1 MKVQEKLDEIRA
13 LVSGARTLPMSSS
26 IVVNKAELSRLLTE
40 LGELL
45 PDDLAQAEAVLS
57 RRDAMLYEATANA
70 ERLLTATMEERARM
84 ISDEEVLR
92 EARIEAAE
100 LIRDAQERSQRTSRE
115 IDEYVDA
122 KLAHLEVSVTNILE
136 TVRQGRQRLA
146 EPGLYSELGSL
157 PEAGAEPG
165 DEPPPLPRR
174 QTSTEAAGS
183 FALSTGTD
191 QAADRNSPQR
201 WDAGPGGDAL
211 PHRGPMADEA
221 GPDEGSDLLV
231 DVARPGGDSETAQ
244 RSAAAEASE
253 GWTPRRPGDLG
264 EFNGGDPAAAEQS
277 PPDGPAA
284 GQAESAATEGESA
297 ATEGESAVTEGESAV
312 TGGESAA
319 TEGESAVTE
328 GESAVTEDEP
338 ATAAEQPGEEEVAA
352 EQPREDAEHPRGDAT
367 EEPEGRHETAAEPRP
382 QEARAE

>member
-1 MKVQEKLDEIRA
+1 VKVQEKLDEIRA
-13 LVSGARTLPMSSS
+13 LVSGARSLPMSSS

-70 ERLLTATMEERARM
+70 ERLLTAAFEERARM

-92 EARIEAAE
+92 EARIEAAD

-146 EPGLYSELGSL
+146 QPGLYSELASL
-157 PEAGAEPG
+157 PEAGSVSGNEPV
-165 DEPPPLPRR
+165 PLPRR
-174 QTSTEAAGS
+174 SMSPETADS
-183 FALSTGTD
+183 FALGTGTD
-191 QAADRNSPQR
+191 QADDWNAPPR
-201 WDAGPGGDAL
+201 WDAQSDNEAL
-211 PHRGPMADEA
+211 PRWGPMPDAA

-231 DVARPGGDSETAQ
+231 DNARTGGNSELAQ
-244 RSAAAEASE
+244 GAATAEAFG
-253 GWTPRRPGDLG
+253 GWTPSPPGDLG
-264 EFNGGDPAAAEQS
+264 AFNGGDPAAAEQS
-277 PPDGPAA
+277 TPDGPAA
-284 GQAESAATEGESA
+284 AEGEPATEGESA
-297 ATEGESAVTEGESAV
+297 ATEGESA
-312 TGGESAA
+312 A
-319 TEGESAVTE
+319 TEA
-328 GESAVTEDEP
+328 EP
-338 ATAAEQPGEEEVAA
+338 ASEVEQPGEQVAA
-352 EQPREDAEHPRGDAT
+352 ERPRGDA
-367 EEPEGRHETAAEPRP
+367 EHSREDPEDEQEGPDETAAEPRP

>member
-1 MKVQEKLDEIRA
+1 VKVQEKLDEIRA
-13 LVSGARTLPMSSS
+13 LVSGARSLPMSSS

-70 ERLLTATMEERARM
+70 ERLLTAAIEERARM

-146 EPGLYSELGSL
+146 QPGLYSELASL
-157 PEAGAEPG
+157 PEAGSTLGNEPA
-165 DEPPPLPRR
+165 PLPRR
-174 QTSTEAAGS
+174 STSQEPADS
-183 FALSTGTD
+183 FAPGTGTD
-191 QAADRNSPQR
+191 HAADRNPPPR
-201 WDAGPGGDAL
+201 WDAQRDRDAL
-211 PHRGPMADEA
+211 PQWGPMSDAA
-221 GPDEGSDLLV
+221 VSDEGPDLLV
-231 DVARPGGDSETAQ
+231 DSARPGGNSEATQGDAT
-244 RSAAAEASE
+244 AEAFG
-253 GWTPRRPGDLG
+253 GWTPRPPGDLG
-264 EFNGGDPAAAEQS
+264 AFNGGDPAATGQSATDEPVAAEAEPADSEGEQTVS
-277 PPDGPAA
+277 EGEPTVSEAEPAASGAGSAVSEGEPASGAGPA
-284 GQAESAATEGESA
+284 TD
-297 ATEGESAVTEGESAV
+297 V
-312 TGGESAA
+312 
-319 TEGESAVTE
+319 
-328 GESAVTEDEP
+328 
-338 ATAAEQPGEEEVAA
+338 EQPGEEVAA
-352 EQPREDAEHPRGDAT
+352 ERPPGDADQPRADSEGQP
-367 EEPEGRHETAAEPRP
+367 EERDETAAEPRP

>member
-1 MKVQEKLDEIRA
+1 
-13 LVSGARTLPMSSS
+13 MSSS
-26 IVVNKAELSRLLTE
+26 IMVNKAELSRLLTE

-70 ERLLTATMEERARM
+70 ERLLTAAIEERARM

-146 EPGLYSELGSL
+146 QPGLYTELASL
-157 PEAGAEPG
+157 PEAGPVLGNEPA
-165 DEPPPLPRR
+165 PLPRR
-174 QTSTEAAGS
+174 SMSPETADS

-191 QAADRNSPQR
+191 QAADWNASPR
-201 WDAGPGGDAL
+201 WDAQPDSDAL
-211 PHRGPMADEA
+211 PRWGPTSDAA

-231 DVARPGGDSETAQ
+231 GTARPGGNSETAQ
-244 RSAAAEASE
+244 RSATAEAFE
-253 GWTPRRPGDLG
+253 GWTSRRPGELG
-264 EFNGGDPAAAEQS
+264 AFNGGDPAAAEQS
-277 PPDGPAA
+277 TPDGPAA
-284 GQAESAATEGESA
+284 TEG
-297 ATEGESAVTEGESAV
+297 GSAVTEG
-312 TGGESAA
+312 G
-319 TEGESAVTE
+319 SAVTE
-328 GESAVTEDEP
+328 GGSAVTEGGSAVTEGGSAVTEGGSAVTEAEPPPTEAEPPDTQRAP
-338 ATAAEQPGEEEVAA
+338 ATEAEQPGEEVAG
-352 EQPREDAEHPRGDAT
+352 EQPRGDAGD
-367 EEPEGRHETAAEPRP
+367 ERKEPDETAGEPRP